1 LIDTCQFTAP
11 MAAVTARIRTTMTD
25 AAPTTP
31 AGWYPDPAVANQ
43 QRYWDGEHWTEHV
56 HPLAP
61 AGAPQQAHGQGPGR
75 QASGH
80 QASSTTGGPG
90 GPQRPGKKRRGLVI
104 GLVAGGAALAV
115 GVTALFVWGIP
126 ALTGPKLVTEEGW
139 AYAYAPVLEDV
150 EPDHTFTFPADYDLE
165 AMARENG
172 DEFDHSF
179 AFEVFS
185 DAALTKHAELSAFQ
199 WEGEIDVSPDALS
212 TGRFYAGTGLGY
224 DESLERE
231 FEFDPDGGFFWG
243 LNEEYFLVQKL
254 DRSGEPLEKPIVHP
268 FTIDRPLAAPEA
280 VYTADEN
287 GTLQV
292 KWDPVDG
299 ATEYLV
305 TVSSW
310 DGERRSIDIVG
321 TTTETTWSPP
331 LLDPFSGEEVEV
343 ELAQN
348 GGLETYALWS
358 AAQLADAG
366 SSGTVNPLDNDTSEY
381 EYAVVATDGSQ
392 FSSTVSTDAE
402 AVAATL
408 PKEIPLDAKE
418 QQFPNGQWVD
428 SLDQIPTRFL
438 FTSLDGA
445 TRQTAAYIDPT
456 MVTQY
461 DATSWRLPLIGKGT
475 ALSWPVR
482 LNATDQASVEA
493 QIAAYNARVAA
504 EAPTTGMPEITLVA
518 EGVDADFDQYTPSTI
533 APEVDYPVHGSN
545 EFTEYLAANLIA
557 REDAIDISEFQYAPG
572 MPEVGDAMGEAVYQ
586 NPYVLGYRGYFVRD
600 DVVYVTYANDPD
612 ETTRLQAEIEKATA
626 AAVDSVVTDGMSD
639 AEKATALNGWLVDI
653 AEYDTPASEAAFL
666 SYPDGF
672 EHAWDPSGVLLPEN
686 GNVGVCASYAAAY
699 KALLDE
705 AGVASVVVTGDVF
718 DGGGHAWNKVQIDGQ
733 WLAVDPTWND
743 GSDPSAYLFISD
755 AEFVD
760 RAARAEDTEW
770 MADLRIADYAT
781 P

>member
-1 LIDTCQFTAP
+1 
-11 MAAVTARIRTTMTD
+11 MTD

-43 QRYWDGEHWTEHV
+43 QRYWDGERWTEHV

-61 AGAPQQAHGQGPGR
+61 AGASQQAHGQPGS
-75 QASGH
+75 A
-80 QASSTTGGPG
+80 TTGGPG
-90 GPQRPGKKRRGLVI
+90 GPQRPKKKRRGLVI

-139 AYAYAPVLEDV
+139 AYAYAPLLEDV

-172 DEFDHSF
+172 DEFDNSF
-179 AFEVFS
+179 AFEVFT
-185 DAALTKHAELSAFQ
+185 DAALTKHADLSAFQ
-199 WEGEIDVSPDALS
+199 WKGEIDVSPDALS

-231 FEFDPDGGFFWG
+231 FEFNPDGGFFWG

-268 FTIDRPLAAPEA
+268 FTIERSLAAPEA

-292 KWDPVDG
+292 SWDPVDG

-310 DGERRSIDIVG
+310 DGDRRSVDIVG
-321 TTTETTWSPP
+321 TTTETSWSPP

-343 ELAQN
+343 EIAQN
-348 GGLETYALWS
+348 EGLQTYSIWS
-358 AAQLADAG
+358 AAQIADAG

-392 FSSTVSTDAE
+392 FSSTISTDAE
-402 AVAATL
+402 AVAASL

-445 TRQTAAYIDPT
+445 TRQTAGYIDPA
-456 MVTQY
+456 MVTPG
-461 DATSWRLPLIGKGT
+461 DETSWRLALIGKGT

-482 LNATDQASVEA
+482 LNAPDRASVDA
-493 QIAAYNARVAA
+493 QIAAYNTRVAA
-504 EAPTTGMPEITLVA
+504 EAPTTGMPEISLVA
-518 EGVDADFDQYTPSTI
+518 EGVDADFDQYTPSTV
-533 APEVDYPVHGSN
+533 APDVDYPVYGSN
-545 EFTEYLAANLIA
+545 DFTEYLAANLVA
-557 REDAIDISEFQYAPG
+557 REDAIDISEFQDAPG
-572 MPEVGDAMGEAVYQ
+572 MPELDDAMGEAVYQ
-586 NPYVLGYRGYFVRD
+586 NPYVLGYRGYSVRD
-600 DVVYVTYANDPD
+600 EVVYVSYANDPD
-612 ETTRLQAEIEKATA
+612 ETVRLQAEVDAATA
-626 AAVDSVVTDGMSD
+626 AAVASVVTEGMSD
-639 AEKATALNGWLVDI
+639 AEKATALNGWLVDT
-653 AEYDTPASEAAFL
+653 AEYDTPAFEASFL

-705 AGVASVVVTGDVF
+705 AGLESVVVTGDVF
-718 DGGGHAWNKVQIDGQ
+718 DGGGHAWNKVKIDGQ

-743 GSDPSAYLFISD
+743 GSDPSAYLLITD
-755 AEFVD
+755 GEFVD
-760 RAARAEDTEW
+760 QAARAENTEW
-770 MADLRIADYAT
+770 MADLRIAGYAT